1 MGAWVVVV
9 GCGGG
14 GCCGSIFFFLAMG
27 FDFEMG
33 IDCDGGGQ
41 FYLCVK
47 RERDKEEDR
56 ELLWVKRETMRK
68 RDKESEMNK
77 KVKQC

>member
-1 MGAWVVVV
+1 M
-9 GCGGG
+9 
-14 GCCGSIFFFLAMG
+14 
-27 FDFEMG
+27 
-33 IDCDGGGQ
+33 
-41 FYLCVK
+41 CVK

-77 KVKQC
+77 KVK